1 MFSWN
6 LFLAAVERGA
16 MSGIEQLLLF
26 VPLVLISSLVYGVT
40 RHERWP
46 VIFRE
51 AVRMAVWFGF
61 FTGCM
66 FIVVLVLS
74 QFN

>member
-6 LFLAAVERGA
+6 FLLAAVERGA
-16 MSGIEQLLLF
+16 RSGIEQLLLF

-40 RHERWP
+40 RHESWP

-51 AVRMAVWFGF
+51 AARMAVWFGF

>member
-6 LFLAAVERGA
+6 LLLAVVERGA

-40 RHERWP
+40 RHESWP

-51 AVRMAVWFGF
+51 AARMAVWFGF

>member
-1 MFSWN
+1 MFPGD
-6 LFLAAVERGA
+6 LLLAAVERGA
-16 MSGIEQLLLF
+16 MSGVEQLLLF
-26 VPLVLISSLVYGVT
+26 FPLVLISSLVYGIT

-51 AVRMAVWFGF
+51 AARMAVWFGF

-66 FIVVLVLS
+66 LIVVFILS